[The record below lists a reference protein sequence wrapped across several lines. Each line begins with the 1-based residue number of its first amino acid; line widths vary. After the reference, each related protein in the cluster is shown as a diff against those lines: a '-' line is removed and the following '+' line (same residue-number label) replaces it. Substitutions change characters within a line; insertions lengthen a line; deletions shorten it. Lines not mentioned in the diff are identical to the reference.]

1 MRDIEYDPTTETTYE
16 CLNCG
21 KIISVSSS
29 PGQCP
34 DCDGSLRN
42 REMPF
47 E

>member
-1 MRDIEYDPTTETTYE
+1 MRDIEYDPTTETAYE

-21 KIISVSSS
+21 TVISVSTS
-29 PGQCP
+29 PGRCP